1 MPNGREE
8 RIKGKNRRMVEGR
21 EGRQV
26 EMERQEEAGESNEG
40 WKTIGVEGWGRGDS
54 PGHCLVEKCLE
65 TPVPYMTP
73 QCLSYACKQVKPMFA
88 KTQRAEE
95 NLGCATE

>member
-1 MPNGREE
+1 MRRHEVMPNGREE
-8 RIKGKNRRMVEGR
+8 RIKGKSRRMVEGR

-65 TPVPYMTP
+65 TPCSLHDSPVPFL
-73 QCLSYACKQVKPMFA
+73 CLQTSQTHVC
-88 KTQRAEE
+88 
-95 NLGCATE
+95 